1 MYINLCID
9 SCIKESNKRELIE
22 QSQACCDE
30 KCEISIHAILTN
42 GFYSWLD
49 IFEAYL
55 RYKKLLKVLLQGFME
70 LNKKRRHT
78 LTLLQNR
85 PLF

>member
-49 IFEAYL
+49 IFEEYL
-55 RYKKLLKVLLQGFME
+55 RCKKVLLQGFME
-70 LNKKRRHT
+70 LRQKEETYTYGLHIG
-78 LTLLQNR
+78 LIV
-85 PLF
+85 

>member
-1 MYINLCID
+1 MCID

-30 KCEISIHAILTN
+30 KCETNIHAILTN

-49 IFEAYL
+49 IFEEYL
-55 RYKKLLKVLLQGFME
+55 RCKKVLLQGFME
-70 LNKKRRHT
+70 LRQKEETYTYGLHIC
-78 LTLLQNR
+78 LIV
-85 PLF
+85 